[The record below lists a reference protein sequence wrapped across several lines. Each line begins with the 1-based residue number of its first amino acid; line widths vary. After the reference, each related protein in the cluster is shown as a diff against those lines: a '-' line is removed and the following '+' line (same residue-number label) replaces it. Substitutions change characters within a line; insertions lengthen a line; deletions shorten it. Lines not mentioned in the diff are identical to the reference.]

1 LVGIFTKP
9 KYPTTKHIIMENQL
23 VGFWNER
30 KGKLKM
36 KYPIITDEDLNFYR
50 NKEKE
55 MIERLSYKLGKT
67 QDELRTIINTIK

>member
-1 LVGIFTKP
+1 
-9 KYPTTKHIIMENQL
+9 MENHL

-30 KGKLKM
+30 KGKLKV
-36 KYPIITDEDLNFYR
+36 KYPIITDEDLNFHE

-67 QDELRTIINTIK
+67 QEEFRTIINTIK

>member
-1 LVGIFTKP
+1 
-9 KYPTTKHIIMENQL
+9 MENHM

-30 KGKLKM
+30 KGKLKK
-36 KYPIITDEDLNFYR
+36 KYPNITDEDLNFYR

-67 QDELRTIINTIK
+67 EDELRTIINTIK

>member
-1 LVGIFTKP
+1 MLNNKAAHIKP
-9 KYPTTKHIIMENQL
+9 NTMENL
-23 VGFWNER
+23 KVGFWNER

>member
-1 LVGIFTKP
+1 
-9 KYPTTKHIIMENQL
+9 MENHL
-23 VGFWNER
+23 AGFWNER
-30 KGKLKM
+30 KVKLKV
-36 KYPIITDEDLNFYR
+36 KYPIITDADLNFHM